1 MHTFALRGFVVLSFD
16 LQRTTLIELAVSNTL
31 SSFININVFF
41 CFIGIAMGKSVSKSC
56 WYRERV

>member
-1 MHTFALRGFVVLSFD
+1 VVLSFD

-31 SSFININVFF
+31 SSFININVF
-41 CFIGIAMGKSVSKSC
+41 CFIGIAMGKSVSKSW